1 MTTIGI
7 ADQLI
12 GRPQAR
18 QQRAPLE
25 DVEPQFPESVRKQET
40 IYPHLS
46 PRSRHHETE
55 LEWLLSLA
63 STLQASERCVISHAA
78 PPPRS
83 PLQTT
88 RSIQSV
94 GAVGKA
100 GGPDENP

>member
-25 DVEPQFPESVRKQET
+25 DVEPRFPESVRKQET

-55 LEWLLSLA
+55 LEWLLCLA

-78 PPPRS
+78 PPRHPYK
-83 PLQTT
+83 PLAV
-88 RSIQSV
+88 SNQSALL
-94 GAVGKA
+94 GSEQFSGTC
-100 GGPDENP
+100 